1 MRVLFIEKTRIS
13 RRYIKMPIIDIMANV
28 KKKLI
33 KKVLKR
39 LIKEKMATTATKEMI
54 LDSNSLVEDGLIREK
69 INSGNYSLSG
79 SLKETKNE
87 KYSAWFASLALK

>member
-28 KKKLI
+28 TKKNNKE
-33 KKVLKR
+33 VLKR
-39 LIKEKMATTATKEMI
+39 LIKGKMATTATKEMI

-79 SLKETKNE
+79 SLKETKSE
-87 KYSAWFASLALK
+87 KYSAWFASLA